1 MQANL
6 ETATTDRQALEN
18 SKDETART
26 HAAAL
31 EQLKQS
37 ITSTKERLEEAQSS
51 VAALQAELQ
60 VAPPPSRCRPSDPNS
75 HWQLCRRARQAKI
88 RPRSSISLRRRPW
101 KRLARTSHNC
111 RQISMSVPAHGRLY
125 WRSPHLAFV
134 LAPACIVARVT
145 AWSCTDGQDQ
155 CREREGS
162 QSRRPSSQA

>member
-18 SKDETART
+18 SKDEAART

-75 HWQLCRRARQAKI
+75 HWRFNCADAQGKRR
-88 RPRSSISLRRRPW
+88 
-101 KRLARTSHNC
+101 
-111 RQISMSVPAHGRLY
+111 
-125 WRSPHLAFV
+125 
-134 LAPACIVARVT
+134 
-145 AWSCTDGQDQ
+145 
-155 CREREGS
+155 
-162 QSRRPSSQA
+162 